1 MKNGNRQILIIAV
14 VVLVILFLNKKRAL
28 DSLDLRPALP
38 RNFSFNGFT
47 NLTFDLPLTAFNGSN
62 GTLNIGGIDL
72 RVYAENRFIGR
83 AFSAMNQKILPFGQS
98 ILSTQVLVN
107 LVDLASA
114 IPGFVDGIHDQ
125 AVSFL
130 FRGTL
135 NVEGFYVPINL
146 PMNFNLPKFR

>member
-1 MKNGNRQILIIAV
+1 MKRRELLIIGV
-14 VVLVILFLNKKRAL
+14 VALLILFLNKKRAL

-38 RNFSFNGFT
+38 RNFKFNGFT
-47 NLTFDLPLTAFNGSN
+47 NLTFDLPFTAFNGSN
-62 GTLNIGGIDL
+62 GTLNIGAVDL
-72 RVYAENRFIGR
+72 RVYAENRYIGR
-83 AFSAMNQKILPFGQS
+83 AYAPFNQKILPFGQS

-107 LVDLASA
+107 LVDLAAA
-114 IPGFVDGIHDQ
+114 IPGFVDGAQDQ

-135 NVEGFYVPINL
+135 NVEGFYVPIEL